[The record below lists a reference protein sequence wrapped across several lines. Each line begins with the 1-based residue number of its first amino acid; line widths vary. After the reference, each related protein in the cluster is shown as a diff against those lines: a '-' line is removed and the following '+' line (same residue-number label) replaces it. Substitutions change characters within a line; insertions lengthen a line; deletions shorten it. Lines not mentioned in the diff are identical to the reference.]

1 MEDGVWVSDDGMKEE
16 RNTGTGSR
24 VFLIV
29 SGLEDDG
36 GGGNCRQD

>member
-24 VFLIV
+24 VFLNV

-36 GGGNCRQD
+36 EGGNCRHD